1 MSQHTPGPW
10 EVVDEES
17 FEWNSPSS
25 PRREIVWKSLY
36 GSVYRIGYA
45 TYPTTAGG
53 TMGAA
58 ERLSNARLIAAAPDL
73 LAALE
78 TILDVWD
85 DGQRD
90 FEDRM
95 YVSGTFKAVLDESRA
110 AIKKARGE

>member
-1 MSQHTPGPW
+1 MSHTPGPW

-58 ERLSNARLIAAAPDL
+58 ERLSNARLIAAAPVL

-78 TILDVWD
+78 EIT
-85 DGQRD
+85 
-90 FEDRM
+90 
-95 YVSGTFKAVLDESRA
+95 AVFASRCGDYENPEFNDCYNDAIA